1 MAVILECFVDKNIV
15 KTVLMEELMTMVG
28 KLDVEAGA
36 GQVNTQEWQVRC
48 VWRPWYVEVL

>member
-48 VWRPWYVEVL
+48 VWRPCYAEVL

>member
-1 MAVILECFVDKNIV
+1 MI
-15 KTVLMEELMTMVG
+15 MVG

-48 VWRPWYVEVL
+48 VLRPCYAEML

>member
-15 KTVLMEELMTMVG
+15 KTVPMEELMTMVG

-36 GQVNTQEWQVRC
+36 AQVNTQEWQVCC
-48 VWRPWYVEVL
+48 VWRPCYAEVL